1 MNDVRKALIW
11 GIENPPREYTI
22 EEWFII
28 AEFARYVA
36 EHSKESLKQ
45 EVIEKLKQSK
55 PCVTI
60 DTESEDNMKKEYEQL
75 QRGMKEFAKGK
86 IGRSGEVPPSINIED
101 IRPIKDDR
109 VAEVKI
115 KFKCPDCKYMANDSG
130 EEPCCDCHD
139 SDKYEENDLW
149 GGEGD

>member
-28 AEFARYVA
+28 TEFARYVA
-36 EHSKESLKQ
+36 EHSKESLIEDFKEAMQ
-45 EVIEKLKQSK
+45 EQ
-55 PCVTI
+55 PCVAI
-60 DTESEDNMKKEYEQL
+60 DTESD
-75 QRGMKEFAKGK
+75 
-86 IGRSGEVPPSINIED
+86 IN
-101 IRPIKDDR
+101 
-109 VAEVKI
+109 ASLN
-115 KFKCPDCKYMANDSG
+115 FKCPDCKYMANDSG